1 MRNAECKGDE
11 IRNPHSSRGSRRKLK
26 RWPSHILH
34 SAIRNPQS
42 AFHPGYGSG
51 RKLKRCPGHILQS
64 AIRNPHSIP
73 VNVLPHLRCRLQQL
87 PSPKTRPGMR
97 RKLGLIFLFLLVGLD
112 LLVGGKVLTSGR
124 ADDTGQEL
132 AARLGLFTRAFQ
144 LIRQDY
150 VDPEKTDAKDLVH
163 AAIKQMLTKL
173 DPHSIYLDAND
184 FQDSQE
190 ENKGEVTG
198 IGIVVSAINGFIT
211 IVSSV
216 EDAPASKAGLMAG
229 DQIMAINGVKV
240 ERKTVEDIAPLLRGG
255 PGTVVNL
262 NVYRPSTKANWDVSV
277 TREIYKVTT
286 VRDAHLLESSI
297 AGGSRIGYLRI
308 TEFNQPT
315 AVELGE
321 KVDELL
327 KQGMRGLVLDLRYN
341 PGGLLQSAIDACGV
355 FLPPKTMVV
364 YTEGRDPSTHQE
376 YFTDPRSKQ
385 RDSFPLVVLVNSE
398 SASASEIVA
407 GAMKDWRR
415 AIIVGETTFGKGLV
429 QGQFPLPDGSG
440 MRLTVSRYYTP
451 HDSQLE
457 RAVDALKGLL
467 AYSG

>member
-1 MRNAECKGDE
+1 
-11 IRNPHSSRGSRRKLK
+11 
-26 RWPSHILH
+26 
-34 SAIRNPQS
+34 
-42 AFHPGYGSG
+42 
-51 RKLKRCPGHILQS
+51 
-64 AIRNPHSIP
+64 
-73 VNVLPHLRCRLQQL
+73 
-87 PSPKTRPGMR
+87 MR
-97 RKLGLIFLFLLVGLD
+97 RKLGLILLVLLIGLD
-112 LLVGGKVLTSGR
+112 LFLGGRVLTSGL
-124 ADDTGQEL
+124 ADDTGQEI

-150 VDPEKTDAKDLVH
+150 VDAEKTDTKSLVR
-163 AAIKQMLTKL
+163 AAIKQMLAKL

-184 FQDSQE
+184 FHDSQE

-198 IGIVVSAINGFIT
+198 IGIVVSSINGFIT

-216 EDAPASKAGLMAG
+216 EDAPAFKAGLMAG
-229 DQIMAINGVKV
+229 DQILAINDVKV
-240 ERKTVEDIAPLLRGG
+240 ERKTVEEIAPLLRGG
-255 PGTVVNL
+255 QGSVVKL
-262 NVYRPSTKANWDVSV
+262 NVFRPSTKAAWEVSV
-277 TREIYKVTT
+277 TRQIYKVTT
-286 VRDAHLLESSI
+286 VRDAHLLDSAV
-297 AGGSRIGYLRI
+297 AGGAKIGYLRI

-327 KQGMRGLVLDLRYN
+327 KQGMQALVVDLRYN
-341 PGGLLQSAIDACGV
+341 PGGLLQSAIDTCGV

-385 RDSFPLVVLVNSE
+385 RDSFPLVLLVNNE

-407 GAMKDWRR
+407 GAMKDWHR
-415 AIIVGETTFGKGLV
+415 AVIVGETTFGKGLV

-440 MRLTVSRYYTP
+440 MRLTVARYYTP
-451 HDSQLE
+451 GHETIQEKGVEPDILSVLSREDERALLIRRRGAFSSVAEKEQVLHAHDAQLE

-467 AYSG
+467 VYSAG

>member
-1 MRNAECKGDE
+1 MR
-11 IRNPHSSRGSRRKLK
+11 
-26 RWPSHILH
+26 
-34 SAIRNPQS
+34 Q
-42 AFHPGYGSG
+42 
-51 RKLKRCPGHILQS
+51 
-64 AIRNPHSIP
+64 
-73 VNVLPHLRCRLQQL
+73 
-87 PSPKTRPGMR
+87 
-97 RKLGLIFLFLLVGLD
+97 KLGLIFLPLLVGLD
-112 LLVGGKVLTSGR
+112 LLIGGRILTSGQ
-124 ADDTGQEL
+124 AEDSGQEI
-132 AARLGLFTRAFQ
+132 AARLGLFTRALQ

-150 VDPEKTDAKDLVH
+150 VEPGKTDTKDLVH
-163 AAIKQMLTKL
+163 AAIKQMLAKL
-173 DPHSIYLDAND
+173 DPHSIYLDASD

-190 ENKGEVTG
+190 ENKGEVIG
-198 IGIVVSAINGFIT
+198 IGIVVSTINGFIT

-229 DQIMAINGVKV
+229 DQILAINGVKV

-255 PGTVVNL
+255 SGTVVKL
-262 NVYRPSTKANWDVSV
+262 NVFRPSTKATWDVSI
-277 TREIYKVTT
+277 TREVYKVTT
-286 VRDAHLLESSI
+286 VRDAHLLESSV
-297 AGGSRIGYLRI
+297 AGASKIGYLRI

-315 AVELGE
+315 AVELAE
-321 KVDELL
+321 KVDGLL
-327 KQGMRGLVLDLRYN
+327 KQGMRALVVDLRYN
-341 PGGLLQSAIDACGV
+341 PGGLLQSAIDTCGV

-385 RDSFPLVVLVNSE
+385 RDAFPLALLVNSE

-415 AIIVGETTFGKGLV
+415 AIVVGETTFGKGLV

-451 HDSQLE
+451 GHETIQEKGVEPDISSIMSREDERALLIRRRGAFSSAAEKEQALHAPDSQLE

-467 AYSG
+467 VYSG

>member
-1 MRNAECKGDE
+1 
-11 IRNPHSSRGSRRKLK
+11 
-26 RWPSHILH
+26 
-34 SAIRNPQS
+34 
-42 AFHPGYGSG
+42 
-51 RKLKRCPGHILQS
+51 
-64 AIRNPHSIP
+64 
-73 VNVLPHLRCRLQQL
+73 
-87 PSPKTRPGMR
+87 MR
-97 RKLGLIFLFLLVGLD
+97 RKLGLIFLLLLVGSD
-112 LLVGGKVLTSGR
+112 LFIGGRILTSGR
-124 ADDTGQEL
+124 AEDSGQEL
-132 AARLGLFTRAFQ
+132 AARLNLFTRALQ

-150 VDPEKTDAKDLVH
+150 VDPEKTDTKNLVH
-163 AAIKQMLTKL
+163 AAIKQMLAKL

-216 EDAPASKAGLMAG
+216 EDAPAAKAGLMAG
-229 DQIMAINGVKV
+229 DQILAINGVKV

-255 PGTVVNL
+255 PGTVVQL
-262 NVYRPSTKANWDVSV
+262 NVFRPTTKASWDVSV
-277 TREIYKVTT
+277 TRQIYKVTT
-286 VRDAHLLESSI
+286 VRDAHLLE
-297 AGGSRIGYLRI
+297 GPGNWKIGYLRI

-315 AVELGE
+315 AAELGE

-327 KQGMRGLVLDLRYN
+327 KQGMRGLVVDLRYN
-341 PGGLLQSAIDACGV
+341 PGGLLQSAIDTCGV
-355 FLPPKTMVV
+355 FLPPRTMVV
-364 YTEGRDPSTHQE
+364 YTEGRDPSSHQE

-385 RDSFPLVVLVNSE
+385 RDSFPMVVLVNSE

-451 HDSQLE
+451 GHETIQEKGVEPDIVSILSREDERALLIRRRGAFSSAAEKEQVLHTPDSQLE

-467 AYSG
+467 VMNNEHQ

>member
-1 MRNAECKGDE
+1 LLAEAVTIGKG
-11 IRNPHSSRGSRRKLK
+11 
-26 RWPSHILH
+26 
-34 SAIRNPQS
+34 A
-42 AFHPGYGSG
+42 
-51 RKLKRCPGHILQS
+51 
-64 AIRNPHSIP
+64 
-73 VNVLPHLRCRLQQL
+73 
-87 PSPKTRPGMR
+87 PGMR
-97 RKLGLIFLFLLVGLD
+97 RKLGLIFLLFLVGLD
-112 LLVGGKVLTSGR
+112 LLVGGRVLTSGR
-124 ADDTGQEL
+124 ADDVGQEL

-150 VDPEKTDAKDLVH
+150 VDPQKTEAKDLVH
-163 AAIKQMLTKL
+163 AAIKQMLGKL

-198 IGIVVSAINGFIT
+198 IGIVVSALNGFIT

-229 DQIMAINGVKV
+229 DQILAINGVKV

-255 PGTVVNL
+255 SGTVVNL
-262 NVYRPSTKANWDVSV
+262 NVFRPSTKANLDVSV
-277 TREIYKVTT
+277 TRQIYKVTT
-286 VRDAHLLESSI
+286 VRDAHLLERSI
-297 AGGSRIGYLRI
+297 AGNSKIGYLRI

-321 KVDELL
+321 RVDELL
-327 KQGMRGLVLDLRYN
+327 KQGMRALVVDLRYN
-341 PGGLLQSAIDACGV
+341 PGGLLQSAIDTCGV

-385 RDSFPLVVLVNSE
+385 RDSFPIVVLVNSE

-451 HDSQLE
+451 AHETIQEKGVEPDILSILSREDERALLIRRRGAFSSAAEKEQVLHAHDSQLE

-467 AYSG
+467 VNNEQQ